1 MTTGVKEY
9 YKILDVDKKASQD
22 DIKKAYRKLARKY
35 HPDMNPDS
43 KSAEGK
49 FKEINEAYA
58 VLGDPQKRQE
68 YDTAGDSFKF
78 EGFGGYG
85 QAQGQ
90 PFDFTDMFGDIFGM
104 RGFRESS
111 MQRRG
116 SDIEYPIELTLEEA
130 YNGVTKSVSLSRN
143 IACKACGG
151 TGAESFEACARCKG
165 TGHTDASK
173 GFFKMAQP
181 CAECGGAG
189 RSATALCRKC
199 GGHGSIPSSESLK
212 VKIPAGVDN
221 DSIVKLRGKGDAGIG
236 GGPEGDLLLRV
247 LLRPHP
253 LFKRKGSDIFIQ
265 LPITFGEAAL
275 GAKVEVPTIDGE
287 AIMKIPAGTQSGQR
301 FKLSGKGFI
310 SAKTKARGN
319 QYVDIIIAV
328 PKNISEK
335 AKEAIE
341 TIEASYKES
350 PRKRLG
356 SR

>member
-1 MTTGVKEY
+1 MKTGVKDY
-9 YKILDVDKKASQD
+9 YKILDIDKKAAQE

-35 HPDMNPDS
+35 HPDMNPNS
-43 KSAEGK
+43 KSAEEK

-58 VLGDPQKRQE
+58 VLGDPQKKQE

-78 EGFGGYG
+78 EGVGGYG
-85 QAQGQ
+85 QGQ
-90 PFDFTDMFGDIFGM
+90 SFDFNDIFGDIFGM

-116 SDIEYPIELTLEEA
+116 SDIEYPVELTLEEA
-130 YNGVTKSVSLSRN
+130 YTGTTRSISLSRN
-143 IACKACGG
+143 AACKSCGG
-151 TGAESFEACARCKG
+151 TGAESFETCARCKG

-199 GGHGSIPSSESLK
+199 SGRGSTSTVENLK

-221 DSIVKLRGKGDAGIG
+221 DSIVKLKGMGDAGTA
-236 GGPEGDLLLRV
+236 GGPSGDLLLRV
-247 LLRPHP
+247 SLRQHS
-253 LFKRKGSDIFIQ
+253 LFKRKGNDIFMQ
-265 LPITFGEAAL
+265 LPVTFGEAAL
-275 GAKVEVPTIDGE
+275 GAKVEVPTMDGK
-287 AIMKIPAGTQSGQR
+287 AIMKIPAGTQCGQR
-301 FKLSGKGFI
+301 FKLSGKGFV
-310 SAKTKARGN
+310 SVRTKAHGN
-319 QYVDIIIAV
+319 LYVDIVIAV

-341 TIEASYKES
+341 VIEASYKDS
-350 PRKRLG
+350 PRKGLG